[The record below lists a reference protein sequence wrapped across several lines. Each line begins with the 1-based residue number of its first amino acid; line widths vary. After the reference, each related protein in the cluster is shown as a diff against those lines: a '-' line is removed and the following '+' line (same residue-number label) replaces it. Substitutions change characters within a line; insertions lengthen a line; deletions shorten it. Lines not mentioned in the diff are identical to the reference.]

1 MPLYL
6 TEDQTTLQDTIRDF
20 VADAAPVSHM
30 RGLRDADDATGFS
43 RDVWKQFAEMG
54 FTGILIGEDQGGL
67 GMGHVEAGVVLEEIG
82 RNLSPSPF
90 LTTAVAAV
98 AALKGT
104 AAADRWFPGIVAGET
119 VAALAI
125 DECAKHRD
133 TVAMKAERSGNGF
146 KLTGSKQFVTHGH
159 VADLLIVAARTA
171 GSAAD
176 ADGITLF
183 AVEKGAA
190 GLTAT
195 PERLADSSIA
205 ARLTLEGVELD
216 ADAVIGE
223 VDSGRAVLDRL
234 LRAGRTGASA
244 ELLGVGGG
252 AMDMTVGYLKQ
263 RKQFG
268 ALIGSF
274 QALQH
279 RAAHLYSE
287 MEVARAAVL
296 KAQQLLDAGSDQ
308 ADAAVSVAKAM
319 TALATTLSV
328 QEGVQMHGGIG
339 MTDEYDI
346 GFFMKRA
353 RVLAEMFGMRTSM
366 PTGWRSRQGIDL
378 SCVPAKAGPSPGI
391 RLRG

>member
-6 TEDQTTLQDTIRDF
+6 NDEQTMLRDTAKDF
-20 VADAAPVSHM
+20 IAEHAPVSHL
-30 RGLRDADDATGFS
+30 RALRDQKDETGFS
-43 RDVWKQFAEMG
+43 RDLWKSFAEMG
-54 FTGILIGEDQGGL
+54 FTGILIGESDNGL
-67 GMGHVEAGVVLEEIG
+67 GLGHVEAGIVLEEIG

-98 AALKGT
+98 EALKGSAH
-104 AAADRWFPGIVAGET
+104 AAKYFPGILSGDT

-125 DECAKHRD
+125 DEGAKHRD
-133 TVAMKAERSGNGF
+133 VISLKAERSGNGF
-146 KLTGSKQFVTHGH
+146 KLSGKKQFVTHGH
-159 VADLLIVAARTA
+159 IADLLIVAARTA
-171 GSAAD
+171 GSASD
-176 ADGITLF
+176 TDGITLF
-183 AVEKGAA
+183 AVDRNAA

-205 ARLTLEGVELD
+205 ARIEFDGVEVD

-223 VDSGRAVLDRL
+223 IDAGSDPLNRL

-252 AMDMTVGYLKQ
+252 AMDMTVGYLKD

-268 ALIGSF
+268 VTIGSF

-296 KAQQLLDAGSDQ
+296 KAAQLLDEGSDR
-308 ADAAVSVAKAM
+308 ADQAVSVAKAM

-328 QEGVQMHGGIG
+328 QESVQMHGGIG

-346 GFFMKRA
+346 GFYMKRA
-353 RVLAEMFGMRTSM
+353 RILAEMFGDANFHADKLASAS
-366 PTGWRSRQGIDL
+366 GY
-378 SCVPAKAGPSPGI
+378 
-391 RLRG
+391 

>member
-6 TEDQTTLQDTIRDF
+6 SDDQTALQDTIRDF
-20 VADAAPVSHM
+20 VAEQAPVSHM
-30 RGLRDADDATGFS
+30 RALRDANDATGFS
-43 RDVWKQFAEMG
+43 RALWKSFAEMG
-54 FTGILIGEDQGGL
+54 FTGLLIEEAAGGL
-67 GMGHVEAGVVLEEIG
+67 GLGHVEAGVVLEEIG

-98 AALKGT
+98 AALNGT
-104 AAADRWFPGIVAGET
+104 AHADRWFPGILAGDT

-125 DECAKHRD
+125 DEAAKHRD
-133 TVAMKAERSGNGF
+133 TIALKAERSGNGF
-146 KLTGSKQFVTHGH
+146 KLSGKKQFVTHGH

-171 GSAAD
+171 GNADD
-176 ADGITLF
+176 ADGVTLF
-183 AVEKGAA
+183 AIPKGAA

-195 PERLADSSIA
+195 PERLADASLA
-205 ARLTLEGVELD
+205 ARLEFDGVEVD

-223 VDSGRAVLDRL
+223 VDHGRSPLDRL
-234 LRAGRTGASA
+234 LRAGRTGAAA

-252 AMDMTVGYLKQ
+252 AMDMTVDYLKQ

-268 ALIGSF
+268 TLIGSF

-296 KAQQLLDAGSDQ
+296 KAQQLLDAGSDA
-308 ADAAVSVAKAM
+308 ADTAVSVAKAM
-319 TALATTLSV
+319 TAMATTLSV

-339 MTDEYDI
+339 MTDAYDI
-346 GFFMKRA
+346 GFYMKRA
-353 RVLAEMFGMRTSM
+353 RVLAEMFGDANFHADKVAR
-366 PTGWRSRQGIDL
+366 
-378 SCVPAKAGPSPGI
+378 AAGY
-391 RLRG
+391 

>member
-6 TEDQTTLQDTIRDF
+6 DDEQTMLRDTARDF
-20 VADAAPVSHM
+20 VADAAPVAHL
-30 RGLRDADDATGFS
+30 RALRDADDPTGFS
-43 RDVWKQFAEMG
+43 RDLWKRFAEMG

-67 GMGHVEAGVVLEEIG
+67 GLGHVEAGVVLEEIG

-90 LTTAVAAV
+90 LATAVAAV
-98 AALKGT
+98 EALKGT
-104 AAADRWFPGIVAGET
+104 AHAARWFPGIVAGET

-125 DECAKHRD
+125 DEGAKHRNA
-133 TVAMKAERSGNGF
+133 VAARAERAGNGF
-146 KLTGSKQFVTHGH
+146 RLTGAKQFVTHGH

-171 GSAAD
+171 GAPDD
-176 ADGITLF
+176 AEGVTLF
-183 AVEKGAA
+183 AVPRDAA
-190 GLTAT
+190 GVTAT

-205 ARLTLEGVELD
+205 ARIALDGIEVD

-223 VDSGRAVLDRL
+223 VDAGREPLGRL
-234 LRAGRTGASA
+234 LRAGRTGAAA

-263 RKQFG
+263 RRQFG
-268 ALIGSF
+268 VAIGSF

-279 RAAHLYSE
+279 RAAHLYAE
-287 MEVARAAVL
+287 MQVARAAVL
-296 KAQQLLDAGSDQ
+296 KAQQLLDAGDPK

-319 TALATTLSV
+319 TSLATTLSV

-346 GFFMKRA
+346 GFYMKRG
-353 RVLAEMFGMRTSM
+353 RVLAEMFGDANFHADQLAR
-366 PTGWRSRQGIDL
+366 
-378 SCVPAKAGPSPGI
+378 AAGY
-391 RLRG
+391 

>member
-6 TEDQTTLQDTIRDF
+6 DDDQTVLQDTIRDF
-20 VADAAPVSHM
+20 VAEHAPVSHM
-30 RGLRDADDATGFS
+30 RALRDAEDETGFS
-43 RDVWKQFAEMG
+43 RDLWKQFAEMG

-67 GMGHVEAGVVLEEIG
+67 GLGHVEAGVVLEQIG

-98 AALKGT
+98 EALKGT
-104 AAADRWFPGIVAGET
+104 GQAERWFPGIIAGET

-125 DECAKHRD
+125 DEAAKHRD
-133 TVAMKAERSGNGF
+133 SIAMTAERAGNGF
-146 KLTGSKQFVTHGH
+146 RLTGAKRFVAHGH
-159 VADLLIVAARTA
+159 TADLIIVAARTA
-171 GSAAD
+171 GSADD
-176 ADGITLF
+176 ADGVTLF
-183 AVEKGAA
+183 AVPKDAA
-190 GLTAT
+190 GLSANA
-195 PERLADSSIA
+195 ERLADASLA
-205 ARLTLEGVELD
+205 ARLDFDGVEVD

-223 VDSGRAVLDRL
+223 VDAGRAPLDRL

-252 AMDMTVGYLKQ
+252 AMDMTIGYMKQ

-268 ALIGSF
+268 TLIGSF

-296 KAQQLLDAGSDQ
+296 KAQQLLDLGHDK
-308 ADAAVSVAKAM
+308 ADEAVSVAKAM
-319 TALATTLSV
+319 SALATTLSV
-328 QEGVQMHGGIG
+328 QESVQMHGGIG

-346 GFFMKRA
+346 GFYMKRA
-353 RVLAEMFGMRTSM
+353 RVLAELFGDANFHADRLA
-366 PTGWRSRQGIDL
+366 I
-378 SCVPAKAGPSPGI
+378 AAGY
-391 RLRG
+391 

>member
-6 TEDQTTLQDTIRDF
+6 DDDQTVLQDTIRDF
-20 VADAAPVSHM
+20 VAEHAPVSHM
-30 RGLRDADDATGFS
+30 RSLRDADDKTGFS
-43 RDVWKQFAEMG
+43 RDLWKQFAEMG

-67 GMGHVEAGVVLEEIG
+67 GLGHVEAGVVLEEIG

-90 LTTAVAAV
+90 LSTAVAAV
-98 AALKGT
+98 EALKGT
-104 AAADRWFPGIVAGET
+104 AQAERWFPGIIAGET

-125 DECAKHRD
+125 DEGAKHRD

-146 KLTGSKQFVTHGH
+146 KLTGAKRFVTHGH
-159 VADLLIVAARTA
+159 TADLIIVAARTG
-171 GSAAD
+171 GSAD
-176 ADGITLF
+176 DKDGITLF
-183 AVEKGAA
+183 AVPKDAA
-190 GLTAT
+190 GLTANA
-195 PERLADSSIA
+195 ERLADSSLA
-205 ARLTLEGVELD
+205 ARLEFEGVEVD

-223 VDSGRAVLDRL
+223 VDAGRSPLDRL

-252 AMDMTVGYLKQ
+252 AMDMTIGYMKE

-268 ALIGSF
+268 TLIGSF

-296 KAQQLLDAGSDQ
+296 KAQQLLDQGSDR
-308 ADAAVSVAKAM
+308 ADEAVSVAKAM

-328 QEGVQMHGGIG
+328 QEGIQMHGGIG

-346 GFFMKRA
+346 GFYMKRA
-353 RVLAEMFGMRTSM
+353 RVLAEMFGDANFHADR
-366 PTGWRSRQGIDL
+366 L
-378 SCVPAKAGPSPGI
+378 AVAAGY
-391 RLRG
+391 